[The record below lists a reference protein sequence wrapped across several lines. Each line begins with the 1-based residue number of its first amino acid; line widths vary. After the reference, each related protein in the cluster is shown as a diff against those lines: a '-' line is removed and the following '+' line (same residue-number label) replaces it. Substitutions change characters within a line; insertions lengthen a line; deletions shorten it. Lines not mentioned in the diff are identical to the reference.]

1 MSLGEL
7 LFMAYDPNDAAD
19 KAIVAKLVQDALDEA
34 NETHE
39 TEIEGLRTK
48 NRDLIGKL
56 KKARE
61 GADNGD
67 SQAEVD
73 RLELELAENKKLLKD
88 TTKSLKVV
96 ETERDNHKNAYESEA
111 AVTRNLIVDNGLT
124 EALVTANVAPHFLP
138 AVKAMLASQVKLEAD
153 GDNRKAVI
161 GDKSLSDFVKD
172 WSQGD
177 TGKHYIA
184 APANGGG
191 GSSGGG
197 ASGGSKK
204 IMEMSEPDR
213 VQHFN
218 KVGKEAFESQLAT
231 ETNAA

>member
-1 MSLGEL
+1 
-7 LFMAYDPNDAAD
+7 MAYDPNDAAD

-39 TEIEGLRTK
+39 SEIEGLRTK

-73 RLELELAENKKLLKD
+73 RLELELGESNKALKAANKALKTAE
-88 TTKSLKVV
+88 V
-96 ETERDNHKNAYESEA
+96 ERDNHKSAYESEA

-124 EALVTANVAPHFLP
+124 DALVAANVAPHFLP
-138 AVKAMLASQVKLEAD
+138 AAKAMLASQVKLEAD

-161 GDKSLSDFVKD
+161 GDKSLSDYVKE

-177 TGKHYIA
+177 LGKHYIA

-204 IMEMSEPDR
+204 IMEMSEPER

-218 KVGKEAFESQLAT
+218 KVGKEAFDSQLST
-231 ETNAA
+231 ETKAA